1 MPTSAQTTYS
11 ASRLDPIYDPESAMC
26 LPANLPPNSTIAKGT
41 VMGQATAA
49 VDDVQTLTITAT
61 GGTFTLTY
69 TDPVTGVSYTTA
81 AIAYNANAA
90 AQTTA
95 LNTAIGGSPVAVTGT
110 GPFVYTFSGTGYTG
124 KAQGLMTVGTGS
136 LTGGSATIA
145 HTTTGSPAG
154 VWKAYASGNSD
165 GSQTPKGILQY
176 DCVTDAYGNIYLG
189 TSASS
194 GWGSSRKDAPVYVT
208 GCFDTA
214 RLTGLDATALSNA
227 NWHLLSG
234 STSAGVLHIG

>member
-1 MPTSAQTTYS
+1 MPTSAATTFS
-11 ASRLDPIYDPESAMC
+11 ASRLDPLYDAQSAMC
-26 LPANLPPNSTIAKGT
+26 LPANLPPNATLAKGT

-49 VDDVQTLTITAT
+49 VNDVQTITITAT
-61 GGTFTLTY
+61 GGTFTITF

-95 LNTAIGGSPVAVTGT
+95 INLAIGATAAAVTGT
-110 GPFVYTFSGTGYTG
+110 YIYTFSGTNYAG
-124 KAQGLMTVGTGS
+124 KAMPLMTLDTTL

-145 HTTTGSPAG
+145 HTTFGAPAG

-176 DCVTDAYGNIYLG
+176 DCVVDGAGNVSLG
-189 TSASS
+189 SVASPF
-194 GWGSSRKDAPVYVT
+194 GDTRKDAPVYVK
-208 GCFDTA
+208 GVFDTSL
-214 RLTGLDATALSNA
+214 LTGLDATALTNA

-234 STSAGVLHIG
+234 STSAGVLFIG